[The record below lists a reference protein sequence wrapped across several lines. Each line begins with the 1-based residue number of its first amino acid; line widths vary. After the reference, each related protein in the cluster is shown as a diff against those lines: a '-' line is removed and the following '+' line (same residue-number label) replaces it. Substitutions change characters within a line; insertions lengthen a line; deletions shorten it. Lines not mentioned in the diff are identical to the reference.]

1 MFLVAGV
8 SSIKLTPESSQL
20 LLIIA
25 IHSILGPPNLV
36 LIKKLVPVGIALGSL
51 RFEATKFFTRPLDYP
66 VVVPKQQNF

>member
-1 MFLVAGV
+1 MIAAWNMFLVAGV
-8 SSIKLTPESSQL
+8 SSIKLTPQSSQL

-51 RFEATKFFTRPLDYP
+51 SFEATKFFY
-66 VVVPKQQNF
+66 